1 VEKPVEEMRG
11 GAPNEYEAAALW
23 LENDEELDLA
33 SHCQFIL
40 TFGCPPTEGVPAK
53 STIARSYLK
62 NLISEAEDGH
72 IVIPTAL

>member
-1 VEKPVEEMRG
+1 MRG
-11 GAPNEYEAAALW
+11 LDEGDDMNAAAMW
-23 LENDEELDLA
+23 LEGEDELDLA

-62 NLISEAEDGH
+62 NLINEAEDGY
-72 IVIPTAL
+72 IVFPTAL